1 MDKNRD
7 ALERVCM
14 YLESSCRAY
23 MCDINQLQSLANY
36 KCASTDELYELEVLK
51 TMHSILNSIRENL
64 IREGGL

>member
-14 YLESSCRAY
+14 FLESSCRTY
-23 MCDINQLQSLANY
+23 EYDINELQSLANDR
-36 KCASTDELYELEVLK
+36 CASTDELYELEVLK
-51 TMHSILNSIRENL
+51 TMRSILASIRVNL